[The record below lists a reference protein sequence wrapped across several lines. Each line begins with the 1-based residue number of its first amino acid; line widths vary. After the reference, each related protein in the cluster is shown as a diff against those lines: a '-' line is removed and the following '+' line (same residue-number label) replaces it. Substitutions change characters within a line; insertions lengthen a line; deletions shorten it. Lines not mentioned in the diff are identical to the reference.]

1 MSDICD
7 KGSECEFQYIDNL
20 LKYHAA
26 KHRRPVIGMQTLY
39 CEDCGE
45 LIPDKR
51 LQAVPGTT
59 RCVKCQEE
67 YERGT
72 NA

>member
-20 LKYHAA
+20 LKCHAA
-26 KHRRPVIGMQTLY
+26 KHRRPVTGVQMLY